1 MITTPSADAAP
12 TPLSSAS
19 YADRIAF
26 MVELA
31 ERLHLYGTTAQR
43 LEGALL
49 SVAERLRVECE
60 PWVSPTALI
69 LSFSDPHRLPGAS
82 DVTRV
87 IRLPPGDTDLHR
99 LSETD
104 RIAEAV
110 IAGEM
115 ALTSAFEALNALD
128 KPPSRVA
135 QALQVLAFGLVA
147 AGVGG
152 LLRLPWLD
160 ITVAGFNGLL
170 IGVLTHVAASRPR
183 LREASDAL
191 LAMVATL
198 VVVLVAT
205 FVAPLNQNTVIIASL
220 IVLLPGL
227 SLTNAMNELTSQ
239 HLVSGTAR
247 AAGALSTVLKLT
259 LGTVIA
265 LYMADLAGL
274 EPAVRAWRPQPEWVE
289 WTALAAASLAFAV
302 LFRANVRDYP
312 LVIVAAA
319 SGYLIPRFGGLAWG
333 SPVGI
338 FLAALVLTM
347 AGNGF
352 ARWFHRPGAL
362 VRVPGII
369 LLLPGSVS
377 LRGMMDLILRQD
389 VGVGQDGLLAVVNIL
404 LAVIAGLLFGNL
416 LLPTRKYL

>member
-1 MITTPSADAAP
+1 MTSTPPATANAF
-12 TPLSSAS
+12 PLSNAS
-19 YADRIAF
+19 YPDRIAF

-31 ERLHLYGTTAQR
+31 ERLHIYGTTAQR

-69 LSFSDPHRLPGAS
+69 LSFSDPQQLPGHS
-82 DVTRV
+82 DITRV
-87 IRLPPGDTDLHR
+87 VRLPPGDTDLQR
-99 LSETD
+99 LVETD

-110 IAGEM
+110 IAGNM
-115 ALTSAFEALNALD
+115 DLAAALEALNALD
-128 KPPSRVA
+128 TPPTHLV
-135 QALQVLAFGLVA
+135 QGLQILAFGLVA
-147 AGVGG
+147 AAVGG

-160 ITVAGFNGLL
+160 IAVAGFNGLL
-170 IGVLTHVAASRPR
+170 IGMLTILAASRPR

-191 LAMVATL
+191 LAMVATI

-265 LYMADLAGL
+265 LYIAHLAGL

-289 WTALAAASLAFAV
+289 WGALAAASLAFAV
-302 LFRANVRDYP
+302 LFRAHVRDYP
-312 LVIVAAA
+312 LVMAAAA
-319 SGYLIPRFGGLAWG
+319 SGYLISRYGGLAWG

-338 FLAALVLTM
+338 FLAALIITI
-347 AGNGF
+347 AGNGY
-352 ARWFHRPGAL
+352 ARWFDRPGAL

-369 LLLPGSVS
+369 LLLPGSTS
-377 LRGMMDLILRQD
+377 LRGMMDLIQRQD
-389 VGVGQDGLLAVVNIL
+389 MAVGQEGLLAVVNIL

-416 LLPTRKYL
+416 VLPARKNL